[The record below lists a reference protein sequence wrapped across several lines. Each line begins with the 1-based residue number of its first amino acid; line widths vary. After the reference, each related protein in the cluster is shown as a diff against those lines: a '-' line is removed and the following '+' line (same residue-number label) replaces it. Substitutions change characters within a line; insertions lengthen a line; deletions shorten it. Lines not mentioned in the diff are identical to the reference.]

1 MMKIFCDSNG
11 IKYNGDKISLSLD
24 PKTAHDGINFTSHA
38 HMDHLP
44 SARSAGT
51 VLCTHETM
59 EIAKIRNRDI
69 QNSIQHYDGTEMID
83 SCHILGGR
91 GFPVVSMIKIQAIKY
106 GVKFSGCTVHFVDS
120 GVDTGPIILQSVVSI
135 DEGDTVKTLSDKILR
150 KEHKLYP
157 QAVELLA
164 SRKIRIYNNI
174 VLKNNGVY

>member
-83 SCHILGGR
+83 SGHILGGR
-91 GFPVVSMIKIQAIKY
+91 GLLFDD
-106 GVKFSGCTVHFVDS
+106 VKFIPSCAVFGS
-120 GVDTGPIILQSVVSI
+120 RLSEILSPLYFMPFESQNIFIMYV
-135 DEGDTVKTLSDKILR
+135 EILY
-150 KEHKLYP
+150 L
-157 QAVELLA
+157 
-164 SRKIRIYNNI
+164 I
-174 VLKNNGVY
+174 

>member
-59 EIAKIRNRDI
+59 EIAKIPKQRH
-69 QNSIQHYDGTEMID
+69 SKQHTA
-83 SCHILGGR
+83 L
-91 GFPVVSMIKIQAIKY
+91 
-106 GVKFSGCTVHFVDS
+106 
-120 GVDTGPIILQSVVSI
+120 
-135 DEGDTVKTLSDKILR
+135 
-150 KEHKLYP
+150 
-157 QAVELLA
+157 
-164 SRKIRIYNNI
+164 
-174 VLKNNGVY
+174 